1 VRAVRRRNL
10 VLLGDAAGYLDAITG
25 EGLALAFHQAEALVA
40 AAAGGDLGRYAS
52 AHRRLHRLPDAM
64 TAVLLA
70 VERRPR
76 LRRRMIH
83 ALAAEP
89 ALFSRLLGVH
99 ARSLP
104 WSDFGMRGAM
114 RLAWGL
120 ARG

>member
-1 VRAVRRRNL
+1 
-10 VLLGDAAGYLDAITG
+10 
-25 EGLALAFHQAEALVA
+25 
-40 AAAGGDLGRYAS
+40 
-52 AHRRLHRLPDAM
+52 
-64 TAVLLA
+64 
-70 VERRPR
+70 
-76 LRRRMIH
+76 MIR

-104 WSDFGMRGAM
+104 LSDFGMRGAV